1 MLSGGKIPSCGVTV
15 NDNGT
20 ARLAGT
26 PPYTKEPR
34 THDWQSRPSQRDDHG
49 DSAPVTRTS
58 TAALR
63 THPAVRKH
71 GHGVSTPELVNF
83 MDNLHNRMI
92 ERVKG
97 IGQQQYGGRVQK
109 FETYGPD
116 RLVSE
121 TLDELA
127 DVLAYV
133 GMLTIKLLSAVKEQ

>member
-1 MLSGGKIPSCGVTV
+1 M
-15 NDNGT
+15 NDNGSE
-20 ARLAGT
+20 RLGNT
-26 PPYTKEPR
+26 PPYIKEPR
-34 THDWQSRPSQRDDHG
+34 THDWQSRPSERRDPG
-49 DSAPVTRTS
+49 ESAPVAKSSTS
-58 TAALR
+58 YLR
-63 THPAVRKH
+63 DHPAVRKH

-133 GMLTIKLLSAVKEQ
+133 GMLTIKMLSAVKEQ

>member
-1 MLSGGKIPSCGVTV
+1 M

-20 ARLAGT
+20 ERLGNP
-26 PPYTKEPR
+26 PPYTREPR
-34 THDWQSRPSQRDDHG
+34 THNWVLQPQQRG
-49 DSAPVTRTS
+49 DSGEGSTTTKTS
-58 TAALR
+58 TAYLR
-63 THPAVRKH
+63 QHPAVRKH

-133 GMLTIKLLSAVKEQ
+133 GMLTIKLLSAVKEESQ